1 MTSDRFVSV
10 NGNTSSGGP
19 AVRTSDNVLRGY
31 DQLRQLT
38 KKGSKLDTKMKRGPN
53 TPGGYSETA
62 PLRKPFTKTLS
73 VSPIL
78 TYPDTVGE
86 DPHQS
91 HYIMFSIRRFTKG
104 KLQVAVAGYK
114 NLETNEWISEATA
127 GEMVMGGASDEDL
140 KTLNNAVK
148 SNRIIGPK
156 GRPID
161 TPGAGASGLNRSL
174 TLSQKPEGPVIKNI
188 ALYMPASISTAYNMQ
203 YNGET
208 EIGNIAD
215 MGMDVLNWITGK
227 ATSGQLEANLR
238 SKAGTGFQAMGTKM
252 LDSVAPGVKALEAL
266 HQGRIITPRME
277 LMFEGVGRREF
288 SYSFTF
294 IPKNEKE
301 SKAVHQIVQ
310 TFKLHMHPEMNNTGR
325 EFTIPDVFDIDYM
338 YAAHHK
344 NNFLHKIS
352 TCYCTG
358 MDVTYGGDK
367 FTAYSPTTTYGDL
380 PGAPPQQTAIN
391 LKFKEIELID
401 RKRVEA
407 GY

>member
-1 MTSDRFVSV
+1 MK
-10 NGNTSSGGP
+10 
-19 AVRTSDNVLRGY
+19 VR
-31 DQLRQLT
+31 
-38 KKGSKLDTKMKRGPN
+38 
-53 TPGGYSETA
+53 
-62 PLRKPFTKTLS
+62 
-73 VSPIL
+73 
-78 TYPDTVGE
+78 
-86 DPHQS
+86 
-91 HYIMFSIRRFTKG
+91 
-104 KLQVAVAGYK
+104 
-114 NLETNEWISEATA
+114 
-127 GEMVMGGASDEDL
+127 
-140 KTLNNAVK
+140 
-148 SNRIIGPK
+148 GPK

-161 TPGAGASGLNRSL
+161 MPETGASGLDRSI
-174 TLSQKPEGPVIKNI
+174 TLSQKPRDPVIKNI

-238 SKAGTGFQAMGTKM
+238 SKVGTAAVAMGTKM
-252 LDSVAPGVKALEAL
+252 LDTIAPGVKALEAL

-301 SKAVHQIVQ
+301 SKAVHEIIQ

-325 EFTIPDVFDIDYM
+325 EFTIPDVFDIEYM
-338 YAAHHK
+338 YTAGK
-344 NNFLHKIS
+344 PNSFLHKIS
-352 TCYCTG
+352 TCYLEN
-358 MDVTYGGDK
+358 MDITYGGDK
-367 FTAYSPTTTYGDL
+367 FTAYSPTYTNAGRI
-380 PGAPPQQTAIN
+380 GAPPQQIAIN

-401 RKRVEA
+401 RKRVED

>member
-1 MTSDRFVSV
+1 MALVPY
-10 NGNTSSGGP
+10 NGNKFSGGP
-19 AVRTSDNVLRGY
+19 AVGTSDNVRGY
-31 DQLRQLT
+31 DELRQLT
-38 KKGSKLDTKMKRGPN
+38 KKGSKLDTKIERGPN
-53 TPGGYSETA
+53 TAGGYSETA

-73 VSPIL
+73 PTGSPIL

-104 KLQVAVAGYK
+104 KLKVAVAGYK
-114 NLETNEWISEATA
+114 NIVTNEWLSEVTA
-127 GEMVMGGASDEDL
+127 EQMMAWGALDL
-140 KTLNNAVK
+140 KNWKK

-161 TPGAGASGLNRSL
+161 MPETGANVLNRSI
-174 TLSQKPEGPVIKNI
+174 TLSQKPRGPVIKNI

-203 YNGET
+203 YGGET

-238 SKAGTGFQAMGTKM
+238 SKVGTASVAMGTKM
-252 LDSVAPGVKALEAL
+252 LDTIAPGVKALEAL

-367 FTAYSPTTTYGDL
+367 FTAYSPTTTYNHL

>member
-1 MTSDRFVSV
+1 MTRDRYVSV
-10 NGNTSSGGP
+10 TGNTFSGGP
-19 AVRTSDNVLRGY
+19 AVRTSDNVVGEY
-31 DQLRQLT
+31 DGSLT
-38 KKGSKLDTKMKRGPN
+38 KNGSRLDTKIERGPN
-53 TPGGYSETA
+53 TAGGYSKTA

-73 VSPIL
+73 PTGSSPIL

-104 KLQVAVAGYK
+104 KLKVAVAGYK
-114 NLETNEWISEATA
+114 NIKTNEWLSEVTA
-127 GEMVMGGASDEDL
+127 EQMMAWGALDL
-140 KTLNNAVK
+140 KNWKK

-161 TPGAGASGLNRSL
+161 MPETGANVLNRSI
-174 TLSQKPEGPVIKNI
+174 TLSQKPRGPVIKNI

-277 LMFEGVGRREF
+277 LMFEGVGRR
-288 SYSFTF
+288 
-294 IPKNEKE
+294 
-301 SKAVHQIVQ
+301 
-310 TFKLHMHPEMNNTGR
+310 
-325 EFTIPDVFDIDYM
+325 
-338 YAAHHK
+338 
-344 NNFLHKIS
+344 
-352 TCYCTG
+352 
-358 MDVTYGGDK
+358 
-367 FTAYSPTTTYGDL
+367 
-380 PGAPPQQTAIN
+380 
-391 LKFKEIELID
+391 
-401 RKRVEA
+401 
-407 GY
+407 

>member
-1 MTSDRFVSV
+1 MIPLTDVKGFGKGVEVDSADQYTMERKMVKEMKKEFRADGQTIGQSD
-10 NGNTSSGGP
+10 TSS
-19 AVRTSDNVLRGY
+19 
-31 DQLRQLT
+31 
-38 KKGSKLDTKMKRGPN
+38 
-53 TPGGYSETA
+53 
-62 PLRKPFTKTLS
+62 
-73 VSPIL
+73 
-78 TYPDTVGE
+78 
-86 DPHQS
+86 
-91 HYIMFSIRRFTKG
+91 TKG
-104 KLQVAVAGYK
+104 K
-114 NLETNEWISEATA
+114 
-127 GEMVMGGASDEDL
+127 
-140 KTLNNAVK
+140 
-148 SNRIIGPK
+148 
-156 GRPID
+156 
-161 TPGAGASGLNRSL
+161 RSL
-174 TLSQKPEGPVIKNI
+174 TLSQRPLSKVIKNI

-238 SKAGTGFQAMGTKM
+238 SKVGTASVAMGTKM
-252 LDSVAPGVKALEAL
+252 LDSIAPGVKALEAL

-358 MDVTYGGDK
+358 MDVSYGGDK
-367 FTAYSPTTTYGDL
+367 FTAYSPTTTHNNL

>member
-1 MTSDRFVSV
+1 M
-10 NGNTSSGGP
+10 
-19 AVRTSDNVLRGY
+19 
-31 DQLRQLT
+31 
-38 KKGSKLDTKMKRGPN
+38 KG
-53 TPGGYSETA
+53 
-62 PLRKPFTKTLS
+62 
-73 VSPIL
+73 
-78 TYPDTVGE
+78 
-86 DPHQS
+86 
-91 HYIMFSIRRFTKG
+91 
-104 KLQVAVAGYK
+104 
-114 NLETNEWISEATA
+114 A
-127 GEMVMGGASDEDL
+127 GEMGEGSADPAYTNTYTPV
-140 KTLNNAVK
+140 KTLKKANGETVN
-148 SNRIIGPK
+148 
-156 GRPID
+156 

-174 TLSQKPEGPVIKNI
+174 TLSQKPTGKVIKNI

-238 SKAGTGFQAMGTKM
+238 SKTGTAFQAMGTKM

-367 FTAYSPTTTYGDL
+367 FTAYSPTTTYNNL
-380 PGAPPQQTAIN
+380 PGAPPQQTVIN